1 MINDLDSIINQS
13 IFLTEDENGRKI
25 NISKL
30 ENVRFTGNTL
40 FYPNVLLYSESKIF
54 NPIKEQTMSLKL
66 VDVDNLFEYKNENIL
81 NTEYN
86 PVFYF
91 IYNTDNYYHFVYDTL
106 PYLISYLNLKDKIS
120 DLKLI
125 MNYSNSTMNE
135 FYKFVSE
142 FLDLLGIKESD
153 ILIVDKNTEYKNV
166 YISSSYTHG
175 HDSNL
180 PPRKEIYSLYK
191 DIVDIAKNE
200 YKLDTPKKIYISRRT
215 WLHNDFSNIGTNYT
229 TRRKLVNEDEL
240 VDLLTE
246 NGYKE
251 VFTENLSTIEKII
264 IFANADIVVGAIGGG
279 ISNVLFSKKETK
291 LISLI
296 SPTFLDINNRFRY
309 SLDCVNT
316 IYFDK
321 SKHVEEGPWKKY
333 MRVKSNNI
341 VGEIESVNDNT
352 LTISYTDEVVA
363 GWNSKIEFRKIEV
376 EKSNC
381 IAIDNGLNSAWLVD
395 IEDLKKYIN

>member
-1 MINDLDSIINQS
+1 MNDLDSIINQS

-66 VDVDNLFEYKNENIL
+66 VYVDNLFEYKNENIL

-142 FLDLLGIKESD
+142 FLDLLGIK
-153 ILIVDKNTEYKNV
+153 
-166 YISSSYTHG
+166 
-175 HDSNL
+175 
-180 PPRKEIYSLYK
+180 LYK
-191 DIVDIAKNE
+191 
-200 YKLDTPKKIYISRRT
+200 R
-215 WLHNDFSNIGTNYT
+215 
-229 TRRKLVNEDEL
+229 
-240 VDLLTE
+240 
-246 NGYKE
+246 
-251 VFTENLSTIEKII
+251 ST
-264 IFANADIVVGAIGGG
+264 
-279 ISNVLFSKKETK
+279 
-291 LISLI
+291 
-296 SPTFLDINNRFRY
+296 
-309 SLDCVNT
+309 
-316 IYFDK
+316 
-321 SKHVEEGPWKKY
+321 
-333 MRVKSNNI
+333 
-341 VGEIESVNDNT
+341 
-352 LTISYTDEVVA
+352 
-363 GWNSKIEFRKIEV
+363 
-376 EKSNC
+376 
-381 IAIDNGLNSAWLVD
+381 
-395 IEDLKKYIN
+395 